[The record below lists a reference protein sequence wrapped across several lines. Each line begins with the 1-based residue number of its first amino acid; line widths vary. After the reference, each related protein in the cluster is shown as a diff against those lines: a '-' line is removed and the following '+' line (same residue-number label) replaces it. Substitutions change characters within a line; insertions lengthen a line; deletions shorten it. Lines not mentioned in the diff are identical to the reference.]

1 MRLKGKARTELSA
14 LERGKREYA
23 RGDLSAAIGHYNDA
37 WVQEPHNPEVAYRS
51 GLALI
56 GMRQYKGA
64 AQFLEHAIRF
74 DPSSAAAA
82 YNLGV
87 AYEASGQDYKA
98 SSSYHNALRLA
109 PENAI
114 PHVNLGGI
122 AYRAGLTD
130 IGYQEHSKAL
140 AIETDDPDQLG
151 QRSFVTLLRGD
162 YPKGFQEYECRWQ
175 SIQVKATNWQPV
187 VSQRWHGQR
196 FTEPTQVLIFAE
208 QGLGDT
214 LMMLRYHGHLLG
226 RNAIPVYAIDPV
238 LWPLLPPDSLT
249 TLPKTEPIG
258 IEYHCPMMSLPLAC
272 GTTIETIP
280 HKDGYLMPPDTLDT
294 SALERSSRPLV
305 GYVTSGNPGHMNDH
319 DRSIPKHLRDF
330 VERPFAHGIDWVCL
344 DKSDC
349 FFDLRHLGDTAD
361 ILGQLDA
368 VVCIDSAIFHLGA
381 ALGKRTYLMPPS
393 SPEWRHGLSTPG
405 GTSPIPWYGPHVT
418 AFWRLNTRDWPNTL
432 TRVCEAVREEL
443 S

>member
-1 MRLKGKARTELSA
+1 MRLKGKARTALSA

-87 AYEASGQDYKA
+87 AYEASGQDSKA
-98 SSSYHNALRLA
+98 ITAYWRALHLA
-109 PENAI
+109 PHNAI

-130 IGYQEHSKAL
+130 IGYQEHSQAI

-175 SIQVKATNWQPV
+175 SAQVKATNWQPV
-187 VSQRWHGQR
+187 VSQRWDGTPFPVH
-196 FTEPTQVLIFAE
+196 THVLLFAE

-214 LMMLRYHGHLLG
+214 LMMLRYHDLLLA
-226 RNAIPVYAIDPV
+226 RNVLPIYAIEPA
-238 LWPLLPPDSLT
+238 LWPLLPPDAAT
-249 TLPKTEPIG
+249 TLPKTEPVG
-258 IEYHCPMMSLPLAC
+258 VDYHLPMMSLPLAL
-272 GTTIETIP
+272 GTTIDTIP
-280 HKDGYLMPPDTLDT
+280 KKDGYLIPPDTLDT
-294 SALERSSRPLV
+294 SALERSTRPLV

-319 DRSIPKHLRDF
+319 DRSIPHHLRDF

-349 FFDLRHLGDTAD
+349 FFDLRHLGHTAD
-361 ILGQLDA
+361 LVAALDA
-368 VVCIDSAIFHLGA
+368 VVTIDSAIFHLSA
-381 ALGKRTYLMPPS
+381 ALGKRTFLLPPS
-393 SPEWRHGLSTPG
+393 SPEWRHALPTPG
-405 GTSPIPWYGPHVT
+405 GTSGIPWYGPHVT
-418 AFWRLNTRDWPNTL
+418 AHWRLNTRDWPDTL
-432 TRVCEAVREEL
+432 ARVCEAVRNEC
-443 S
+443 